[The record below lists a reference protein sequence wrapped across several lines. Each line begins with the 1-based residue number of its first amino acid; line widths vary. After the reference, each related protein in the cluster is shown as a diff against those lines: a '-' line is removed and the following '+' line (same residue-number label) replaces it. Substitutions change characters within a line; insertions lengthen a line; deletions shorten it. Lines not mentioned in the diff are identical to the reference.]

1 MIKNQP
7 TNNVYCGIIRFF
19 GGSIFVKFVGS
30 SHPQINYVRSK
41 IKIKWIGVKTR
52 FFKNFTNLLPWISV
66 STAPT
71 NLEINEVQSRGFKI
85 EFNKPDN
92 VSGIL
97 AAYKIAIYKGGTC
110 VQQILIPGMCS
121 NCNVRKYY
129 YYYVANDFLLTPKS
143 ST

>member
-1 MIKNQP
+1 M
-7 TNNVYCGIIRFF
+7 
-19 GGSIFVKFVGS
+19 
-30 SHPQINYVRSK
+30 
-41 IKIKWIGVKTR
+41 
-52 FFKNFTNLLPWISV
+52 

-97 AAYKIAIYKGGTC
+97 AAYKIVIFKGLTC
-110 VQQILIPGMCS
+110 VQQILIPGICS

-129 YYYVANDFLLTPKS
+129 YYYVANVFFNTQVLYLRSDLKK
-143 ST
+143 